1 MIPHDTKLTHI
12 KILAQIQL
20 NYLSD
25 FRAENS
31 KQNFFTGAFKSFV
44 NTFIGK
50 LADVEARYFDK
61 AISQEEEATEVCYD
75 VADEFYSMVSS
86 IPIWQMKNYVTMHN
100 AYKADQD
107 SIEGICRKILKNA
120 NKK

>member
-1 MIPHDTKLTHI
+1 MIPQEAKLTHI
-12 KILAQIQL
+12 KLMAQIQL

-50 LADVEARYFDK
+50 LAEVESKYFDK
-61 AISQEEEATEVCYD
+61 AISKEEEATEVCYSIMD
-75 VADEFYSMVSS
+75 NYIKAVASVPVWEQQN
-86 IPIWQMKNYVTMHN
+86 IVTIIN
-100 AYKADQD
+100 AYNIDKA
-107 SIEGICRKILKNA
+107 SIEGICKKILKNA
-120 NKK
+120 K